1 MDSTEKDISTNM
13 TPSVEQIDQW
23 LTKKPDL
30 SSNIRQIMGRDNA
43 KALIDLL
50 FNEEVIAIDRLIINN
65 ELDHAASAQYIQLVP
80 EIAEIESYLYS
91 ITDNIIKHLKP
102 TLRRKFLFE
111 KQKNRTSS
119 GGITELFRL
128 LSEGLNAFLHP
139 VAPWRDDLIQKAT
152 LVLFGKIF

>member
-1 MDSTEKDISTNM
+1 
-13 TPSVEQIDQW
+13 
-23 LTKKPDL
+23 
-30 SSNIRQIMGRDNA
+30 MGELDT
-43 KALIDLL
+43 
-50 FNEEVIAIDRLIINN
+50 EVIILNQKAFSKLTGVKK
-65 ELDHAASAQYIQLVP
+65 L
-80 EIAEIESYLYS
+80 EIVKGATHLYS
-91 ITDNIIKHLKP
+91 IIDNIIKHLKP

-111 KQKNRTSS
+111 RQKNRTSS